1 MTQAKKKFL
10 VVDDENLI
18 RFYLKEFF
26 KVHDLLV
33 DEATNGREAIEK
45 WERDEYAGILMDIK
59 MPEID
64 GFEATRII
72 RQREKEKG
80 RQYTPIFAVSGC
92 SFRDFETQC
101 KDSGMDGC
109 IAKPVDFEKLVEIIL
124 PLAG

>member
-1 MTQAKKKFL
+1 MTPTPKKFL

-45 WERDEYAGILMDIK
+45 WELGEYAGILMDIK

-64 GFEATRII
+64 GFEATRVI
-72 RQREKEKG
+72 RRREKEQG
-80 RQYTPIFAVSGC
+80 RRYTPIFAVSGC
-92 SFRDFETQC
+92 SFQNFAGQC
-101 KDSGMDGC
+101 NEAGMDGC
-109 IAKPVDFEKLVEIIL
+109 IAKPVDFEKLVDLLL
-124 PLAG
+124 PLAK